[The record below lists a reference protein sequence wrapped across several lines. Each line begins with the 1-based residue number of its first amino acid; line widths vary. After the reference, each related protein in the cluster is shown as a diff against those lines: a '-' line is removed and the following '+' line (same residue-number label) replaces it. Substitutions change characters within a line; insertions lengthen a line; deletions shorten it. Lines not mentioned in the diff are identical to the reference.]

1 MVRNGEIFYVL
12 EQDDSDMVWA
22 KGIIKY
28 QLEKQDS
35 SYHEILKKEKP
46 IWKSSDFFLFLFFTI
61 SVMELLINDFISK
74 IENEFED
81 LTPGSVKPDTNFRN
95 HFDWTSVN
103 ALVLFSMINVEY
115 GVTLTAEDLQKS
127 ITIQDLFEIIT
138 SKVANG

>member
-1 MVRNGEIFYVL
+1 
-12 EQDDSDMVWA
+12 
-22 KGIIKY
+22 
-28 QLEKQDS
+28 
-35 SYHEILKKEKP
+35 
-46 IWKSSDFFLFLFFTI
+46 
-61 SVMELLINDFISK
+61 MELLINDFISK

-81 LTPGSVKPDTNFRN
+81 LMPGSVKPDTNFRN